1 VKPFRASTDDD
12 RLRFFTVYE
21 TAGFVGMS
29 KPSADT
35 VPQPAH
41 TEEKKDVGQ
50 EGVEPSKSGL
60 AGRGV
65 PRRNVVFSNVPD
77 VTAPTSRPS
86 TRTDAAWPYQH

>member
-1 VKPFRASTDDD
+1 VEPFRAATVDD

-35 VPQPAH
+35 VPHPAH
-41 TEEKKDVGQ
+41 KRVGQ

-60 AGRGV
+60 ASRGL
-65 PRRNVVFSNVPD
+65 PQRNAVITD
-77 VTAPTSRPS
+77 VIE
-86 TRTDAAWPYQH
+86 